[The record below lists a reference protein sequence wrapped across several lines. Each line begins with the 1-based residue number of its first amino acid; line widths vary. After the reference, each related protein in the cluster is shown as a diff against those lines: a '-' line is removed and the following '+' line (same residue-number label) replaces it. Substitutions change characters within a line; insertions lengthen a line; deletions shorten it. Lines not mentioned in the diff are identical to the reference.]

1 MAEAARALGLDPAVL
16 ALQAVA
22 FIILFLV
29 LRRYLFRPLLAVM
42 AEREEEIT
50 AALAAGERAKAELSR
65 IDEERSRVLAGAREE
80 GRQQVRQAVQEGEQA
95 RERILA
101 EAREEVQALRERA
114 RRGLALEREE
124 AELALRRQVVDLALL
139 AADRAVLQRLD
150 PEAHRR
156 AVDDFITSLEGQR

>member
-42 AEREEEIT
+42 AKREEEIA
-50 AALAAGERAKAELSR
+50 AALEAGERAKAELSR

-101 EAREEVQALRERA
+101 EARVEVQALRERA

>member
-42 AEREEEIT
+42 AKREEEIA
-50 AALAAGERAKAELSR
+50 AALEAGERAKAELSR

>member
-29 LRRYLFRPLLAVM
+29 LRRYLFGPLLAVM
-42 AEREEEIT
+42 ARREAEI
-50 AALAAGERAKAELSR
+50 AEALEAGERAKAELTR
-65 IDEERSRVLAGAREE
+65 IDEERSRVLAAAREE

-95 RERILA
+95 RERILG
-101 EAREEVQALRERA
+101 EAREEVRALRERA
-114 RRGLALEREE
+114 RQALAQEREE
-124 AELALRRQVVDLALL
+124 AELALRQQVVELALL